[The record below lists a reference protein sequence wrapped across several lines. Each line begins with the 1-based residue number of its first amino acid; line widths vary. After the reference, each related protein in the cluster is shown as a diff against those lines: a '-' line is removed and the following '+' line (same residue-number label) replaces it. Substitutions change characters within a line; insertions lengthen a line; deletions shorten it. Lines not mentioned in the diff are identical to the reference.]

1 MTQGKPFRVTLAS
14 GLWIAVGLALAIG
27 LAWLA
32 WPRPLKVEIGLV
44 DRGPVG
50 QTLVDEGRT
59 RIHDVFTLVA
69 PGGGDLRRI
78 TLHAGDPVARGQVVA
93 TLGPSDPVLLDTR
106 AAAAAD
112 AAVSAARAGLAVAV
126 ADADLARRDQA
137 RIARLAGEG
146 YASRAALDAAD
157 AALRAAR
164 ARLAARQAEL
174 RSAQAQA
181 GRPAAVAHG
190 VTEVR
195 SPVEG
200 RVLRLIQESGGVVP
214 ASAPLLEIGDP
225 NDLEV
230 VADFLSQDATQ
241 VQRGADAV
249 LEGWGGERP
258 IPAKVLRVEP
268 YARTRISALGVEEQR
283 VSIVLGLVEPKA
295 APRLGHGF
303 RVDVRITLETVADA
317 VRVPADALVRQGE
330 GWAVFRVEAGRAR
343 LTPVKTGIGDDRHR
357 VVISGLKPG
366 DRVVVFPAASLKEDA
381 RVTY

>member
-1 MTQGKPFRVTLAS
+1 MTQGKPFRMTLAS
-14 GLWIAVGLALAIG
+14 GLWLAAGLGLAVG

-44 DRGPVG
+44 DRGPVA

-69 PGGGDLRRI
+69 PVGGDLRRI

-93 TLGPSDPVLLDTR
+93 TLGPADPVLLDTR

-112 AAVSAARAGLAVAV
+112 AAVSAARASLAAAE

-157 AALRAAR
+157 AALRATR

-181 GRPAAVAHG
+181 GRPAAVARG

-283 VSIVLGLVEPKA
+283 VSIVLGLVEPKT

-303 RVDVRITLETVADA
+303 RVDVRITLEAVANA

-330 GWAVFRVEAGRAR
+330 GWAVYRVEAGRAR
-343 LTPVKTGIGDDRHR
+343 LTSVKTGIGDDRHR
-357 VVISGLKPG
+357 VVISGLQPG
-366 DRVVVFPAASLKEDA
+366 DKVVVFPAASLKEDS

>member
-69 PGGGDLRRI
+69 PVGGDLRRI

>member
-1 MTQGKPFRVTLAS
+1 RVTLAS

-32 WPRPLKVEIGLV
+32 WPRPLTVEIGLV
-44 DRGPVG
+44 DRGPGG

-69 PGGGDLRRI
+69 PVGGDLRRI